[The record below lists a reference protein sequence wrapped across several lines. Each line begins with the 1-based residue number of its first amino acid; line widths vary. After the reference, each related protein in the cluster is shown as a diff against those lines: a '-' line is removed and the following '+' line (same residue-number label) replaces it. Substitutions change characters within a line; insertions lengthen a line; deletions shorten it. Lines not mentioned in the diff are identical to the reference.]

1 MYKLYSLPSD
11 WQRLPVDMIV
21 NSFFWPWIMVRNC
34 FQIKNSNRPHGS
46 GEEQDSK
53 LGNSLTLA
61 FLVSKR
67 VIIHDLILLEV
78 VRMTM
83 YEENSVDSCITALG

>member
-1 MYKLYSLPSD
+1 MSVVDSGKSRACPYCASLLTFSS
-11 WQRLPVDMIV
+11 I
-21 NSFFWPWIMVRNC
+21 
-34 FQIKNSNRPHGS
+34 
-46 GEEQDSK
+46 ESK

-67 VIIHDLILLEV
+67 VVGHDLIQLEV

-83 YEENSVDSCITALG
+83 YEENSMKFLYNPVG